1 MGWIV
6 GASTNA
12 GKAGSVQAINV
23 SLGKDS
29 PVVTFDRVEVITS
42 LILLKL
48 YLYTELIF
56 VTINTNYICGENLGK
71 CGKFW
76 KILRNLGRFCHNLRA
91 FMWRKI
97 ELKKYICGEK

>member
-1 MGWIV
+1 MV

-56 VTINTNYICGENLGK
+56 VKIITDYICGENLGK

-76 KILRNLGRFCHNLRA
+76 NILRNFGKFWEILPQFTRFHV
-91 FMWRKI
+91 
-97 ELKKYICGEK
+97 EKN

>member
-1 MGWIV
+1 MLMGWIV

-56 VTINTNYICGENLGK
+56 VKIITDYICGENLGK

-76 KILRNLGRFCHNLRA
+76 NILRNFGKFWEILPQFTRFHV
-91 FMWRKI
+91 
-97 ELKKYICGEK
+97 EKN

>member
-29 PVVTFDRVEVITS
+29 PVVTFDRVEVMTS

-56 VTINTNYICGENLGK
+56 VTIITNYICGENLA
-71 CGKFW
+71 KFW
-76 KILRNLGRFCHNLRA
+76 KILRNFGKFWEILPQFTRFHV
-91 FMWRKI
+91 
-97 ELKKYICGEK
+97 EKK

>member
-1 MGWIV
+1 M

-42 LILLKL
+42 LTLLKL
-48 YLYTELIF
+48 YLNIWADSDRLTTAGASLLQSSPPRSW
-56 VTINTNYICGENLGK
+56 G
-71 CGKFW
+71 
-76 KILRNLGRFCHNLRA
+76 
-91 FMWRKI
+91 
-97 ELKKYICGEK
+97 